1 MREPAATSST
11 APRRRKRPPP
21 VRRHA
26 GRSTPVTVRQRGV
39 ALLMVL
45 AAISLLYV
53 LAEQSRDEVEVYT
66 LSAFAGRDQ
75 LIAEYQA
82 KSAVNLARVVLHAE
96 PTIRRTLT
104 PILAP
109 MMALMGRGLTAPPQI
124 PVWEQTDLIVGP
136 FRGGDGGSALGELA
150 NIDFANGKNLGGLTG
165 LDSIRVVDEDSQINI
180 NTLVR
185 SSVAA
190 IFTGRQVIG
199 LTTGTDMLPF
209 FTGLDRDGQLTDQ
222 LTFVSSIVD
231 YVDWDESQFDTSLLN
246 PNAAQQGG
254 VGSEDPLFYSN
265 LRPPYRRRN
274 APLDS
279 VDELR
284 MIRGLGDD
292 DLWARIVDPDPGNPT
307 RRTMTVWGQGGLNV
321 NTANAQTLL
330 ALICAFAVQAPQCSD
345 LSQASQFITS
355 ITMVQALT
363 LSMGIPLFNSAQN
376 FVATLQGRPPLGPM
390 LQQLGLQPFTIPD
403 TGALERN
410 IAVESKVFSVY
421 AEATVG
427 GAHTRLHAVI
437 DMRPQP
443 ALPSTFLRASS
454 PSLSTLTTG
463 AGTAIVNAAGGT
475 IIYWRED

>member
-1 MREPAATSST
+1 MRPPTTTATKPA
-11 APRRRKRPPP
+11 RRRGKLPPI
-21 VRRHA
+21 RRHA
-26 GRSTPVTVRQRGV
+26 GRATPLTARQRGV

-53 LAEQSRDEVEVYT
+53 MAEQSREEVEVYS
-66 LSAFAGRDQ
+66 LSAFAARDQ

-96 PTIRRTLT
+96 PTIRRAIT

-109 MMALMGRGLTAPPQI
+109 IMALMGRGLSAPPQI
-124 PVWEQTDLIVGP
+124 PIWEQADLIIGP
-136 FRGGDGGSALGELA
+136 FRGQDGGSALGQLA
-150 NIDFANGKNLGGLTG
+150 NVDFADGKNLGGLTG
-165 LDSIRVVDEDSQINI
+165 LDSVRVIDEDSKINV
-180 NTLVR
+180 NSLVR
-185 SSVAA
+185 SSVAS
-190 IFTGRQVIG
+190 IFTARQFQG
-199 LTTGTDMLPF
+199 LVANPELNPF
-209 FTGLDRDGQLTDQ
+209 FEQRDADGQFTDRLT
-222 LTFVSSIVD
+222 LFASIVD

-246 PNAAQQGG
+246 TNAAQSGG
-254 VGSEDPLFYSN
+254 GGSEDPIFYSS
-265 LRPPYRRRN
+265 LKPPYRRRN

-292 DLWARIVDPDPGNPT
+292 DLWSRVVDPDPGNPT
-307 RRTMTVWGQGGLNV
+307 RRTVTVWGQGGVNV

-330 ALICAFAVQAPQCSD
+330 ALICAFAVQAPQCND
-345 LSQASQFITS
+345 ASQASQFITS

-363 LSMGIPLFNSAQN
+363 LSMGIPLFNSPQS

-403 TGALERN
+403 SGALERN

-427 GAHTRLHAVI
+427 GAHTRVHAVI

-443 ALPSTFLRASS
+443 QLPSTFLRASGATLA
-454 PSLSTLTTG
+454 PTSTG
-463 AGTAIVNAAGGT
+463 MAGVVSASGGT
-475 IIYWRED
+475 IIHWRED